1 MGGNEPAQLLGLASG
16 SMAGAFT
23 STQSA
28 ISLIYD
34 SMKVEWNNGAAD
46 PQRMP
51 STNFAIVA
59 SPAARGQTIRLDL
72 RGFSMPAGAG
82 SVQLEIGGA
91 QSTATSD
98 DEDFVATVTAT
109 LSADADTT
117 PVTVTLDLPK
127 PADEAVA
134 SLTLDSIDVSLPD
147 CSSAREI

>member
-1 MGGNEPAQLLGLASG
+1 MRGSEPLHFLGLASG

-23 STQSA
+23 TTQGT

-46 PQRMP
+46 PKRMP
-51 STNFAIVA
+51 SASFAIVA
-59 SPAARGQTIRLDL
+59 TPAARGKTVRLDL
-72 RGFSMPAGAG
+72 RGFSSPAGAG
-82 SVQLEIGGA
+82 SVQLETGGV
-91 QSTATSD
+91 QLTATSA

-127 PADEAVA
+127 PAGGTVA
-134 SLTLDSIDVSLPD
+134 SFTLDSIDVSLPD
-147 CSSAREI
+147 CSREKEG